1 MNRQKWRPRRKCI
14 GTERLQG
21 RPANETIDI
30 NDAHMK
36 KYWHWRSKRKSQW
49 WKYLHRQRPPW
60 KKKFEQKRAFE
71 SLNNEIQTDYRKTKQ
86 RWVSKNL
93 KNGTQNDYRKFKQKI
108 FSLEKFGEW
117 SLKTDSENSKKKELV
132 RKSLVWRMKSNRK
145 FKQKY

>member
-1 MNRQKWRPRRKCI
+1 
-14 GTERLQG
+14 
-21 RPANETIDI
+21 
-30 NDAHMK
+30 MK
-36 KYWHWRSKRKSQW
+36 IFTQTASTM
-49 WKYLHRQRPPW
+49 